1 MNPNESKI
9 NELMNK
15 IYTEGVEKANGEASD
30 ILSKAKAEAE
40 AIVKAAKAE
49 AAAITDKANSDAAAL
64 RSKTEQELKTAG
76 NQALTTLKQEIANI
90 ITAKSL
96 ADGVKAASSDT
107 DFIKTL
113 ITEIISKWDS
123 SAKSLDL
130 NVILPEKSK
139 AALADFFK
147 NKAASIMSKGVEVSF
162 DTRMDNGFK
171 IGPQDKS
178 FVLSFTDKDF
188 LSFFQ
193 SFLKPKTKE
202 ILFDGE

>member
-15 IYTEGVEKANGEASD
+15 IYAEGVEKANSEAAD
-30 ILSKAKAEAE
+30 IVAKAKAEAE
-40 AIVKAAKAE
+40 AILTAAKND

-64 RSKTEQELKTAG
+64 QSKINQELKTAG
-76 NQALTTLKQEIANI
+76 NQAMITLKQEIANI
-90 ITAKSL
+90 ITEKAL
-96 ADGVKAASSDT
+96 ADGVKSAASDAE
-107 DFIKTL
+107 FIKSL
-113 ITEIISKWDS
+113 ITEIISKWS
-123 SAKSLDL
+123 SDAKSLDL
-130 NVILPEKSK
+130 NVILSDKSK

-147 NKAASIMSKGVEVSF
+147 NKASGIMSKGVEVTF
-162 DTRMDNGFK
+162 DARMDNGFK

-188 LSFFQ
+188 LSFFK

>member
-1 MNPNESKI
+1 MNSNESKI
-9 NELMNK
+9 DELMNK
-15 IYTEGVEKANGEASD
+15 IYAEGVEKANNEAAD
-30 ILSKAKAEAE
+30 ILAKAKAEAE
-40 AIVKAAKAE
+40 AIVKAAKDE
-49 AAAITDKANSDAAAL
+49 AAAVTAKANSDAAAL
-64 RSKTEQELKTAG
+64 QAKITQELKTAG
-76 NQALTTLKQEIANI
+76 NQAMVTLKQEIANI
-90 ITAKSL
+90 ITAKAL
-96 ADGVKAASSDT
+96 ADGVKAATGDAE
-107 DFIKTL
+107 FIKTL

-130 NVILPEKSK
+130 NVILSEKNK

-147 NKAASIMSKGVEVSF
+147 NKAAGIMAKGVEVTF
-162 DTRMDNGFK
+162 DTRMENGFK

>member
-30 ILSKAKAEAE
+30 ILAKAKAEAE
-40 AIVKAAKAE
+40 AIVKAAKDE

-64 RSKTEQELKTAG
+64 QTKITQELKAAG
-76 NQALTTLKQEIANI
+76 NQAMVTLKQEIANI
-90 ITAKSL
+90 ITAKAL
-96 ADGVKAASSDT
+96 ADGVKAAAGDAE
-107 DFIKTL
+107 FIKTL
-113 ITEIISKWDS
+113 ITEIISKWS
-123 SAKSLDL
+123 SDAKSLDL
-130 NVILPEKSK
+130 NVILSEKSK
-139 AALADFFK
+139 AALTDFAK
-147 NKAASIMSKGVEVSF
+147 NKASGIMSKGVEVTF
-162 DTRMDNGFK
+162 DARMENGFK